1 MPKADFPSYYG
12 VIEEYTDKTESMDT
26 SANGISNGEII
37 KAESKSEK
45 KYFLDSMSI
54 RTPKP
59 NMNVQSFVKDGL
71 IDDWDIFEKVLDYTF
86 GKHLH
91 CDPSNHPILFTEPVV
106 GTSLNRLIKNVP
118 FLSKRQILSKKE
130 KNCVKSFL
138 RSIKHRDF
146 SWLKMQSYHR
156 N

>member
-1 MPKADFPSYYG
+1 MSGGIIGGDEVGALVLDVGSYTTRAGYAGEDMPKADFPSYYG

-71 IDDWDIFEKVLDYTF
+71 IDDWDTFEKVLDYTF

-91 CDPSNHPILFTEPVV
+91 CDPSNHPILFTEPV
-106 GTSLNRLIKNVP
+106 
-118 FLSKRQILSKKE
+118 
-130 KNCVKSFL
+130 
-138 RSIKHRDF
+138 
-146 SWLKMQSYHR
+146 
-156 N
+156 